1 MMQHSTPPVT
11 ISFTSRYQPLSPDA
25 ARVVADVSEGQLQGK
40 MLQRMRV
47 LEDAGVRFTAKP
59 VHELSTMGGDGGF
72 LHAAQ
77 TSSGTVLELV
87 LEGFLHPKEA
97 RRCVFSPMCA

>member
-1 MMQHSTPPVT
+1 
-11 ISFTSRYQPLSPDA
+11 
-25 ARVVADVSEGQLQGK
+25 

-47 LEDAGVRFTAKP
+47 LEEAGLRFTAKP
-59 VHELSTMGGDGGF
+59 VQSLSTMGGDGGF

-77 TSSGTVLELV
+77 TNGTILELV

-97 RRCVFSPMCA
+97 RR